1 MYRFS
6 DYNYLKEKLDFY
18 LEEDFSFSSLALLT
32 EASNN
37 SLCFLEDKKFI
48 NDLYNNL
55 DNIIGLI
62 CTEEIAEE
70 VKDKVYV
77 VVTNKPKE
85 LFFLLHNSLEDKER
99 FLTIIEDNCTISS
112 KASIAPYNVIIK
124 SGTVIED
131 FVSIKENSEI
141 GSNCFIGCG
150 TVIGAEGFNV
160 YKLDGNYEMVK
171 SRGKVIIGD
180 STKIMSNTVIEKS
193 IYPDSKTIIGK
204 NCIIANGV
212 VVSHDAKLKDKCL
225 LASGVVVCGFSK
237 LGENSYMGVNSSVKQ
252 INKIGNNTK
261 IGMGACINFDTKD
274 NDVVVGSDA
283 KPLNRAKILKDY
295 NNFVIDKIME
305 EGNNNE

>member
-6 DYNYLKEKLDFY
+6 DYYFLKNKIDFK
-18 LEEDFSFSSLALLT
+18 LEEDFLFSSLALLT

-48 NDLYNNL
+48 SDLYNNL
-55 DNIIGLI
+55 DNVIGLI
-62 CTEEIAEE
+62 CTEEIASE
-70 VKDKVYV
+70 VRDKVYV
-77 VVTNKPKE
+77 VVTDRPKE
-85 LFFLLHNSLEDKER
+85 LFFLLHNSLEDKEL
-99 FLTIIEDNCTISS
+99 FETIIEDNCIISP

-124 SGTVIED
+124 SGTIVED
-131 FVSIKENSEI
+131 FVSIRENSEI
-141 GSNCFIGCG
+141 GHNCFIGCG

-171 SRGKVIIGD
+171 SRGKVVIGD

-204 NCIIANGV
+204 NCIIANSV

-225 LASGVVVCGFSK
+225 LASGAVVCGFSK

-261 IGMGACINFDTKD
+261 IGMGACVNFDTND
-274 NDVVVGSDA
+274 NEVIVGSIA
-283 KPLNRAKILKDY
+283 SPLRRAKVLKDY
-295 NNFVIDKIME
+295 NNFVVDKIIN
-305 EGNNNE
+305 EGENMN